1 MLTFDTQRHLD
12 AHTQSWLVHLFE
24 SAFPPEERRR
34 TTQLLDLIESGRTTC
49 HTAYY
54 NGECAAFL
62 TEWNLGDFRYGEYF
76 AVDADMRGQN
86 IGSATMQHVLSLS
99 QQPFVLEVEL
109 PDTDIARRRIAF
121 YERIGFVLCEK
132 HYLQPPYNEGFPAV
146 PLRLMEYGG
155 QLTKTDFDQVAHTLH
170 RVVYNQTNV

>member
-1 MLTFDTQRHLD
+1 
-12 AHTQSWLVHLFE
+12 
-24 SAFPPEERRR
+24 
-34 TTQLLDLIESGRTTC
+34 
-49 HTAYY
+49 
-54 NGECAAFL
+54 
-62 TEWNLGDFRYGEYF
+62 
-76 AVDADMRGQN
+76 
-86 IGSATMQHVLSLS
+86 MQHVLSLS